1 MAKEKNFHYFVEGQD
16 EQKLLSTLKTDM
28 NLIQA
33 GRIQVY
39 NVVEKQIKK
48 AYLLALKKPTTVVF
62 VFDTDT
68 GKTDTLKS
76 NIEMV
81 KKCANVDGV
90 ICVIQNRNL
99 EDELLRACSIRQIK
113 ELTNSISNSGYKH
126 DLIAMNN
133 LASKLEE
140 KSFSIEK
147 MWMMQPPSEYNGIK
161 NEAEKIKLK

>member
-1 MAKEKNFHYFVEGQD
+1 M
-16 EQKLLSTLKTDM
+16 
-28 NLIQA
+28 
-33 GRIQVY
+33 
-39 NVVEKQIKK
+39 
-48 AYLLALKKPTTVVF
+48 LALKKPTTVVF

-68 GKTDTLKS
+68 GKIDTLKN

-140 KSFSIEK
+140 KNFSIDK